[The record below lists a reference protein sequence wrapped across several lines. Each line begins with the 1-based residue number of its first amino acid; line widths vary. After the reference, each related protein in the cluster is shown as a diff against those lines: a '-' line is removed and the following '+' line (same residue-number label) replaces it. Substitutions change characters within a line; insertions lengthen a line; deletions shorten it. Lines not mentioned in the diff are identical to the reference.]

1 MNDTGGMDLE
11 RAIAAWRDAIR
22 SESNLPEE
30 DLQELEDHLR
40 DELDALRSL
49 GGRGAGGSGEGSG
62 GGRAGVGAGG
72 GTGAAGL
79 TDEEAL
85 LIAMR
90 RMGDGRKLGRELA
103 RVDADKVWRHF
114 SDVAAGQNRDAELG
128 QGSDTKRGGPGRQG
142 RGEVAW
148 VVGAALMA
156 AALGKVPLLFGIR
169 MTGTGF
175 ELYARNLS
183 LFVVPVLMVMYYLRN
198 RFSAGVAATLAVA
211 VLASGLAV
219 NLYPFRPGGDASFLV
234 VMHLPLFLWLVF
246 GLAYTGDDW
255 RTVRGPLDFI
265 RFSGE
270 LFIYGVLILCGSM
283 VLVMLVVFFFGAI
296 GIRVQD
302 FAFEWLAFSLLL
314 ATPVI
319 AAYLVEKKRSLI
331 ENLAPALA
339 RIFIPL
345 FLLMMVAFIGAVVV
359 VGGGFLDNRDIL
371 IGSDLLLVLV
381 VGMVLYDLSARREP
395 ERFSWAHGINLALI
409 IAALIIDCIALYGV
423 AVRLGAWGF
432 SPNKTAALGENLLL
446 LGNLVGLAYA
456 YVRFAAGRASLDG
469 VLSWQVR
476 YLPAYLVWMAF
487 MVFGLPVVFGFR

>member
-1 MNDTGGMDLE
+1 MNETGGTDLE
-11 RAIAAWRDAIR
+11 REIVAWREAIR

-40 DELDALRSL
+40 DELDALRGL
-49 GGRGAGGSGEGSG
+49 RGGGSK
-62 GGRAGVGAGG
+62 GVGAGL
-72 GTGAAGL
+72 GAGAGDAGL
-79 TDEEAL
+79 TDGEAL
-85 LIAMR
+85 FIAMK
-90 RMGDGRKLGRELA
+90 RMGDGRRVGRELA

-114 SDVAAGQNRDAELG
+114 SDPGANRAALAR
-128 QGSDTKRGGPGRQG
+128 TGGGD
-142 RGEVAW
+142 VAW
-148 VVGAALMA
+148 VVGAAILA

-169 MTGTGF
+169 MAGRGF
-175 ELYARNLS
+175 EIYARNLS

-198 RFSAGVAATLAVA
+198 RFSAGVAATLGAA
-211 VLASGLAV
+211 VLAAGLAV
-219 NLYPFRPGGDASFLV
+219 NLYPFRAGGNTLFLV
-234 VMHLPLFLWLVF
+234 AMHLPLFLWLVF

-270 LFIYGVLILCGSM
+270 LFIYGVLILAGSM
-283 VLVMLVVFFFGAI
+283 VLVMLVVFFFTAI
-296 GIRVQD
+296 GVRIES
-302 FAFEWLAFSLLL
+302 FAQEWLALSLLL

-319 AAYLVEKKRSLI
+319 AAHLVEKKRSLI

-359 VGGGFLDNRDIL
+359 VGDGFLGNRDIL

-381 VGMVLYDLSARREP
+381 VSMVLYDLSARREP

-409 IAALIIDCIALYGV
+409 FAALVIDCIALYGV
-423 AVRLGAWGF
+423 AVRLGVWGF

-456 YVRFAAGRASLDG
+456 YVRFAKGRASLDG
-469 VLSWQVR
+469 VLRWQVR
-476 YLPAYLVWMAF
+476 YLPAYVVWMAF